1 MIMQGFIIKKT
12 KEPQGKLRPT
22 SRESQRTNFRWRTL
36 RKGFL
41 NEVVFFFFLRLN
53 NEFTSMCG
61 ACKFL
66 PCYFN
71 HLFVSLS
78 SYTASSLRARGT
90 VWSTFIFSNTLGQMP
105 GMFLVN
111 VCWIPLLLMNLVIG
125 EIPSGGHREQ
135 LTIDRVFWFYHLAN
149 TESFSY
155 GK

>member
-1 MIMQGFIIKKT
+1 MIMQGFIIKRT
-12 KEPQGKLRPT
+12 KEPQGKPRQT

-41 NEVVFFFFLRLN
+41 NKVFFFFKT
-53 NEFTSMCG
+53 EQWIHKHMCG

-125 EIPSGGHREQ
+125 EIPSRGHREQ
-135 LTIDRVFWFYHLAN
+135 LTTDRVFWLYHLAN